1 MQKPWKRVRR
11 FLKKLKIELP
21 CYPAI
26 PLLGMRVEL
35 LQSLLTLGNPMD
47 WSPQGSVH
55 GIPRQEY
62 QTGLS
67 YLPPR
72 IFPTQGSNLQLLHC
86 SQIQHCWATREA
98 HVELSLQFI
107 EHFTKVT
114 QELDLLFSLV
124 IARPLLL
131 FITRSFQTLNT
142 ECKIF
147 KYFMV
152 EWFVHICQKSLLLFS
167 LSFINTSPYLY

>member
-11 FLKKLKIELP
+11 FLKTLKIELP

-86 SQIQHCWATREA
+86 KQILYRWATGKAQTPRHISRQNYNSKRHMQPTVHA
-98 HVELSLQFI
+98 AL
-107 EHFTKVT
+107 FT
-114 QELDLLFSLV
+114 
-124 IARPLLL
+124 
-131 FITRSFQTLNT
+131 ITRTWKQVKYPLTDEWIIHTHIRTDTQSGILLNH
-142 ECKIF
+142 KRM
-147 KYFMV
+147 K
-152 EWFVHICQKSLLLFS
+152 
-167 LSFINTSPYLY
+167 